1 MEVRTKYQMKT
12 RTLADGTKKTYRSI
26 YHYKVKNGVNDRRHD
41 GNAGRKEKL
50 TPAQKEEVWAK
61 YCADV
66 KIKRICADMSV
77 SHITVKKCIDKKK
90 AELAKINPPVPP
102 APPVPTNPT
111 PVPTNPTP
119 VPPNPTPVQPILAP
133 PNPPPVQ
140 PVLPKVEKKPRGRP
154 RKQQLVN
161 QQVEDNKPQPL

>member
-90 AELAKINPPVPP
+90 AELAKNNPP